1 MFLRDFIARCAHT
14 NGSHTA
20 YICRDRRRTWKEVHE
35 RSDRLGAA
43 LQNLGSRKGDVSGI
57 LAHNNIELAEHWA
70 ACIKT
75 GIVRAGINWRYSQRE
90 MLHAIRDCKLKTLLV
105 DAASVPQ
112 IAEHLDDLRAAG
124 IKLIGFGG
132 AHGLEHDYESLI
144 RDNDRRPDYPPL
156 ADSDLIM
163 IGYTSGTTG
172 LPKGALLSQRAI
184 RESAV
189 HNVLANGYSP
199 EDVRLYVT
207 NPAGINIF
215 QMCFN
220 IITGMTTVIDDYETQ
235 RFLDLVDEHRV
246 TTVTLIPT
254 ILRRVLDELK
264 KGHHDISSLKQI
276 CYGTMPATPS
286 LIREAYATLGCT
298 FMQRYGVSESA
309 GAVSALRDSDHR
321 LALREEPELLTSVG
335 RALMHADV
343 AIRDDDGNP
352 VATGEQGTVWIRSDT
367 LMDAYLN
374 RPEETAEALVL
385 PWLRTGDF
393 GRMDERGYIFL
404 GDRKKHM
411 IISGGMNVYPLGI
424 ENVLAEHPGISEAVV
439 IGMPHPEWGEAVVA
453 VISLAPG
460 ATLSARDVTEFCR
473 SRVAK
478 FEVPKHVE
486 IMDSLPQG
494 NTNKID
500 KLGIKKMLA
509 GRMPWP
515 TA

>member
-1 MFLRDFIARCAHT
+1 
-14 NGSHTA
+14 
-20 YICRDRRRTWKEVHE
+20 
-35 RSDRLGAA
+35 
-43 LQNLGSRKGDVSGI
+43 
-57 LAHNNIELAEHWA
+57 
-70 ACIKT
+70 
-75 GIVRAGINWRYSQRE
+75 
-90 MLHAIRDCKLKTLLV
+90 
-105 DAASVPQ
+105 
-112 IAEHLDDLRAAG
+112 
-124 IKLIGFGG
+124 
-132 AHGLEHDYESLI
+132 
-144 RDNDRRPDYPPL
+144 
-156 ADSDLIM
+156 
-163 IGYTSGTTG
+163 
-172 LPKGALLSQRAI
+172 
-184 RESAV
+184 
-189 HNVLANGYSP
+189 
-199 EDVRLYVT
+199 VT

-220 IITGMTTVIDDYETQ
+220 IITGMTTVIDDYETR